1 MTRRSR
7 KQGGSISENIIKSTK
22 RKSLKWKKSGA
33 KSAKKRRKRQVKVL
47 EHPDITRALRTGY
60 PAPIKP
66 VEPVDPAVIVT
77 DEEFAEIVARR
88 KAKGGSEWR
97 N

>member
-1 MTRRSR
+1 M
-7 KQGGSISENIIKSTK
+7 
-22 RKSLKWKKSGA
+22 
-33 KSAKKRRKRQVKVL
+33 KVL

-66 VEPVDPAVIVT
+66 VEPVDPATAVN
-77 DEEFAEIVARR
+77 DEEFAEIVAHR
-88 KAKGGSEWR
+88 KAKGGSEWH